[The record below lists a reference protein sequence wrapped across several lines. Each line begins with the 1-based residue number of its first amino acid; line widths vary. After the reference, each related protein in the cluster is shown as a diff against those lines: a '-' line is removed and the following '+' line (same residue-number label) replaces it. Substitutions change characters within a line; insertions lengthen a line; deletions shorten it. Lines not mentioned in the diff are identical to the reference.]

1 MTLRTWPMVSPT
13 SAMRVRAPLGQIG
26 SGQRLRTHPLGAGP
40 RLAGAAAAEQEPGVP
55 GLAAGGEDPG
65 GS

>member
-13 SAMRVRAPLGQIG
+13 SAMRCERRSARSA
-26 SGQRLRTHPLGAGP
+26 SGQRLRAHPLGAGP

-55 GLAAGGEDPG
+55 GLAAGVRMG